1 MMPSPAEVIAASAA
15 WVWLPDFAVMV
26 ETDEYLL
33 VRYPDWF
40 EEPLVLNRL
49 RPRRPVAHVVD
60 EALAR
65 AAGLGPPDIL
75 CWVPPDPAPDLES
88 LLAGRGA
95 PAHTVDV
102 LARDLRPQAAGGVA
116 GATPTAGLELRWV
129 ADLATLRDFEQVA
142 AEVFGGTV
150 PPGDHLEREAARAAL
165 DFATGAAGRLVAYR
179 DGAPVGSAGLTVTD
193 GVARL
198 WGGAVRQQQR
208 GRGVYRALLHERLAW
223 GVECGARF
231 ALVKGRVETS
241 GPILRRLG
249 FAAYGQ
255 ERSYRLPV
263 PRSAG

>member
-1 MMPSPAEVIAASAA
+1 MSPGPAEVMAASAA
-15 WVWLPDFAVMV
+15 WVWLPDFATRV

-40 EEPLVLNRL
+40 EEPLMLTRL
-49 RPRRPVAHVVD
+49 RPRRPVDVVID
-60 EALAR
+60 EALER
-65 AAGLGPPDIL
+65 AAELGPTSVL
-75 CWVPPDPAPDLES
+75 CWVPPDADPALES
-88 LLAGRGA
+88 LLAERGA

-102 LARDLRPQAAGGVA
+102 LARDLRPQPPVGRPGS
-116 GATPTAGLELRWV
+116 TPPGDLELSWV
-129 ADLATLRDFEQVA
+129 VDVAALRDFEQVA

-165 DFATGAAGRLVAYR
+165 DFATGAAGRLVARR
-179 DGAPVGSAGLTVTD
+179 DGLPVGSAGLTVTD

-198 WGGAVRQQQR
+198 WGGAVREQHR

-223 GVECGARF
+223 GVEHGARL

-241 GPILRRLG
+241 APILRRMG

-263 PRSAG
+263 PRNAG